1 MEGRDEQVDELAV
14 DTPGIN
20 TLRDELRHEVLAAP
34 GPAVE
39 AEHEGLGRGGV
50 EVMAAD
56 GADHEVTSEVLT
68 DKMTVKKLLE
78 PRDVHRPPAGVTA
91 LELK

>member
-1 MEGRDEQVDELAV
+1 MKCYPLFPVLKVGDDSSAYLVLFSPPHVREVEGRDEQVDVLAV
-14 DTPGIN
+14 DAPGVDA
-20 TLRDELRHEVLAAP
+20 LRNELRHEVLAAP

-56 GADHEVTSEVLT
+56 
-68 DKMTVKKLLE
+68 
-78 PRDVHRPPAGVTA
+78 
-91 LELK
+91 